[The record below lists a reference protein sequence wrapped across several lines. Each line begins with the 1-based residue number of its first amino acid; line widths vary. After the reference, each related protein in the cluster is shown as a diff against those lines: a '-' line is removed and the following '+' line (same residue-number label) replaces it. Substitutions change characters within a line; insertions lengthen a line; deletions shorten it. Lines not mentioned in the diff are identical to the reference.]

1 MVNQDLKEYLSKE
14 RHAELV
20 SELQNLKTIRRKEI
34 AQDLEYA
41 RSLGDLSENAEF
53 NKAREDQAIVEDRIN
68 QIESVLA
75 NAEIV
80 KIHHN
85 SSTAEVGTTVVLLKK
100 GATKEETFML
110 VGSEEIDYTQN
121 KLSLKSPIG
130 VAMSGKN
137 KGDEIKVKLP
147 TGKEEFY
154 TIKDIK

>member
-1 MVNQDLKEYLSKE
+1 
-14 RHAELV
+14 
-20 SELQNLKTIRRKEI
+20 
-34 AQDLEYA
+34 
-41 RSLGDLSENAEF
+41 
-53 NKAREDQAIVEDRIN
+53 
-68 QIESVLA
+68 
-75 NAEIV
+75 
-80 KIHHN
+80 
-85 SSTAEVGTTVVLLKK
+85 
-100 GATKEETFML
+100 ML